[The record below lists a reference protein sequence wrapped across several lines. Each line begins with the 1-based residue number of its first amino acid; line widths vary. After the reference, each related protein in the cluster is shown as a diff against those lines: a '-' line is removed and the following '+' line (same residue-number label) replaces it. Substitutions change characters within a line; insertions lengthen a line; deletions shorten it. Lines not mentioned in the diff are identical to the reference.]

1 MPESDPIKRIETLV
15 EDMHTKTGNF
25 TRPVLD
31 RYPLVFAFLLT
42 FSIAA
47 TFHGFELLVQSY
59 SVFQNHPTLL
69 LGLGILGLF
78 LTGSLYKGLRK

>member
-1 MPESDPIKRIETLV
+1 MSEGDPIKRVETLV
-15 EDMHTKTGNF
+15 EEMHTKIGRF

-31 RYPLVFAFLLT
+31 RYPLLFTFLLT
-42 FSIAA
+42 FSVAA
-47 TFHGFELLVQSY
+47 TFHGFELVLQSY
-59 SVFQNHPTLL
+59 RIFQNHPILL